1 MNLLRLLQPLQRG
14 CLRDVKVLRVPMNV
28 LYQIERFKKNG
39 YVGLRYL
46 FEAVRKKSVKLL
58 QVHRGR
64 GLRLL
69 GF

>member
-1 MNLLRLLQPLQRG
+1 
-14 CLRDVKVLRVPMNV
+14 MNV